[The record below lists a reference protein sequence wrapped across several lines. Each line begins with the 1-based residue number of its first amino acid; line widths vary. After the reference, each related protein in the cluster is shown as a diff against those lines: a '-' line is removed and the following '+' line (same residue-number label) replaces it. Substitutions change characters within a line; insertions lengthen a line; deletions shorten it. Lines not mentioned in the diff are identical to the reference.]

1 MVPVSQTLTRGRGI
15 FGHPNSAVRGG
26 FAPAREMVIATFI
39 GESPGCS
46 PLCASSLTTSI
57 NDSPITSAPDM
68 VLSCLSASTSL
79 TRGMSR
85 RVLRGASQSCYRRC
99 IRTVTVGPLNLTRC
113 MPPEVPRTRNR
124 ASAQARGVAAVFC
137 CPSGNGL
144 PSCWLRIVN
153 ACFRAM
159 YRLRPWCG
167 RFAFPPAISR

>member
-1 MVPVSQTLTRGRGI
+1 MNIKAADNLTIETEANETHTVAGTLTETITGAI
-15 FGHPNSAVRGG
+15 TETYN
-26 FAPAREMVIATFI
+26 
-39 GESPGCS
+39 
-46 PLCASSLTTSI
+46 SSLTTSI

-167 RFAFPPAISR
+167 RFAFPPAISDDVPYGVPDIDR